1 MLSAAMPPEPTPYEG
16 IGRCG
21 CLSRATAGP
30 RATPDGQAAYERE
43 WVVRGV
49 RHHRQMAATQAPPT
63 YLERLRS
70 DLDLI
75 EAGFLKVL
83 ADSQIRNV
91 DPNRRSSAMVYF
103 GAAKWGWV
111 PSGPE
116 LETRR
121 MELLGRVREW
131 EPLFRLL
138 FPHPTPEVTKRLD
151 GTLAL
156 LQRWLVRPR
165 DTSVPATID
174 KAVDKVKAAVATL
187 RKLGEL
193 LPDDA
198 WAVRVA
204 VDTNMLLDDPDVAIY
219 TPLLGNRYM
228 VHLLPVVL
236 RELDDHKLAGRN
248 PDIRD
253 AAKKADRRL
262 KGLRTNGDVLR
273 GVRVAGDVHAVF
285 EHIEP
290 KGDGLPNWLDLD
302 VPDDRFVASTLL
314 LQSRHPGSAVYVA
327 TRDINLQTKLAA
339 VGLPFIEKP

>member
-1 MLSAAMPPEPTPYEG
+1 M
-16 IGRCG
+16 
-21 CLSRATAGP
+21 
-30 RATPDGQAAYERE
+30 
-43 WVVRGV
+43 
-49 RHHRQMAATQAPPT
+49 RHHRQMAATQTPPT
-63 YLERLRS
+63 YLERLQS
-70 DLDLI
+70 DLDVI
-75 EAGFLKVL
+75 EADFLKVL

-91 DPNRRSSAMVYF
+91 DPNRRSNGIVHY
-103 GAAKWGWV
+103 AAPKWGWV

-131 EPLFRLL
+131 EALFRLL

-151 GTLAL
+151 RTLGL

-165 DTSVPATID
+165 DITVPASID
-174 KAVDKVKAAVATL
+174 KAIDKVKAATATL

-193 LPDDA
+193 LPDDT

-236 RELDDHKLAGRN
+236 RELDDHKIAGRN
-248 PDIRD
+248 PDIRE

-302 VPDDRFVASTLL
+302 VPDDRLVASTLL

>member
-1 MLSAAMPPEPTPYEG
+1 
-16 IGRCG
+16 
-21 CLSRATAGP
+21 
-30 RATPDGQAAYERE
+30 
-43 WVVRGV
+43 
-49 RHHRQMAATQAPPT
+49 MAVTQAPTT

-75 EAGFLKVL
+75 EADFLEVL

-91 DPNRRSSAMVYF
+91 DPNRPSRGILYA

-165 DTSVPATID
+165 DTTVSASID

-219 TPLLGNRYM
+219 TPLLGNPYM

-236 RELDDHKLAGRN
+236 RELDEHKLAGRN

-273 GVRVAGDVHAVF
+273 GVRVAGDVHAIF

>member
-1 MLSAAMPPEPTPYEG
+1 
-16 IGRCG
+16 
-21 CLSRATAGP
+21 
-30 RATPDGQAAYERE
+30 
-43 WVVRGV
+43 
-49 RHHRQMAATQAPPT
+49 MAATQAPPT

-75 EAGFLKVL
+75 EADFLKVL

-91 DPNRRSSAMVYF
+91 DPNRRSSGIVHL

-116 LETRR
+116 LEARR

-151 GTLAL
+151 GTVAL

-165 DTSVPATID
+165 DTTVPASID
-174 KAVDKVKAAVATL
+174 KAIDKVKTAVATL

-204 VDTNMLLDDPDVAIY
+204 VDTNILLDDPDVAIY
-219 TPLLGNRYM
+219 TPNPRIVRGACRSRESESRTGMEDEPLRLCLGTPTGPY
-228 VHLLPVVL
+228 P
-236 RELDDHKLAGRN
+236 
-248 PDIRD
+248 
-253 AAKKADRRL
+253 
-262 KGLRTNGDVLR
+262 
-273 GVRVAGDVHAVF
+273 
-285 EHIEP
+285 
-290 KGDGLPNWLDLD
+290 GLP
-302 VPDDRFVASTLL
+302 PSQDRFLDRPHLRRPRGTTCSGLL
-314 LQSRHPGSAVYVA
+314 RHPPLHGALRHPQHGGHPPGGA
-327 TRDINLQTKLAA
+327 PMRCQQETQA
-339 VGLPFIEKP
+339 GLGA

>member
-1 MLSAAMPPEPTPYEG
+1 
-16 IGRCG
+16 
-21 CLSRATAGP
+21 
-30 RATPDGQAAYERE
+30 
-43 WVVRGV
+43 
-49 RHHRQMAATQAPPT
+49 MAATQAPPT

-75 EAGFLKVL
+75 EADFLEVL

-91 DPNRRSSAMVYF
+91 DPNRPSRGILYA

-165 DTSVPATID
+165 DTTVPTSID

-236 RELDDHKLAGRN
+236 RELDEHKLAGRN

-273 GVRVAGDVHAVF
+273 GVRVAGDVHAIF

>member
-1 MLSAAMPPEPTPYEG
+1 
-16 IGRCG
+16 
-21 CLSRATAGP
+21 
-30 RATPDGQAAYERE
+30 
-43 WVVRGV
+43 
-49 RHHRQMAATQAPPT
+49 MASTQAPPT
-63 YLERLRS
+63 YLDRLS
-70 DLDLI
+70 GDLDLI
-75 EAGFLKVL
+75 EADFLAIL

-91 DPNRRSSAMVYF
+91 DPNRRSDGIVYI

-111 PSGPE
+111 PSTPV
-116 LETRR
+116 LESRR
-121 MELLGRVREW
+121 MELLGRVRDW

-151 GTLAL
+151 GALAL
-156 LQRWLVRPR
+156 LRRWLERPR
-165 DTSVPATID
+165 DKTVPATVD
-174 KAVDKVKAAVATL
+174 EAVDKVKKAVATL

-193 LPDDA
+193 LPADD
-198 WAVRVA
+198 WPVRVT

-219 TPLLGNRYM
+219 TSVLGRRYM

-236 RELDDHKLAGRN
+236 RELDDKKLGGRT
-248 PDIRD
+248 PELRE

-262 KGLRTNGDVLR
+262 KGLRTNGNVLR

-314 LQSRHPGSAVYVA
+314 LQSRHPGSAIYAA

-339 VGLPFIEKP
+339 VGLPFIEAS

>member
-1 MLSAAMPPEPTPYEG
+1 
-16 IGRCG
+16 
-21 CLSRATAGP
+21 
-30 RATPDGQAAYERE
+30 
-43 WVVRGV
+43 
-49 RHHRQMAATQAPPT
+49 MASTQAPPT
-63 YLERLRS
+63 YLDRLLA

-75 EAGFLKVL
+75 EADFLAIL

-91 DPNRRSSAMVYF
+91 DPNRRSSGIVHF

-111 PSGPE
+111 PSSPE
-116 LETRR
+116 LEARR

-138 FPHPTPEVTKRLD
+138 FPHPTPEVVKRLD
-151 GTLAL
+151 GSLAL
-156 LQRWLVRPR
+156 LRRWLERPR
-165 DTSVPATID
+165 DTTVPASID
-174 KAVDKVKAAVATL
+174 KALDKIRAAGATL

-193 LPDDA
+193 LPDDT

-204 VDTNMLLDDPDVAIY
+204 VDTTMLIDDPDVAIY
-219 TPLLGNRYM
+219 TPLLGKRYM

-273 GVRVAGDVHAVF
+273 GVRVAGDVHAIF

-302 VPDDRFVASTLL
+302 VPDDRFVASALL

-327 TRDINLQTKLAA
+327 TTDINLQTKLAA
-339 VGLPFIEKP
+339 VGLPFIERP

>member
-1 MLSAAMPPEPTPYEG
+1 
-16 IGRCG
+16 
-21 CLSRATAGP
+21 
-30 RATPDGQAAYERE
+30 
-43 WVVRGV
+43 
-49 RHHRQMAATQAPPT
+49 MASTQAQPT
-63 YLERLRS
+63 YIDRLLA

-75 EAGFLKVL
+75 ETDFLAIL
-83 ADSQIRNV
+83 ADSQIQNV
-91 DPNRRSSAMVYF
+91 DPNRWASNAVYI

-111 PSGPE
+111 PSSPE
-116 LETRR
+116 LEARR
-121 MELLGRVREW
+121 MELLGRVRDF
-131 EPLFRLL
+131 EPLIRLL

-151 GTLAL
+151 KNLAL
-156 LQRWLVRPR
+156 LQRWLERPR
-165 DTSVPATID
+165 DTTIPATID
-174 KAVDKVKAAVATL
+174 RATDKVKATVTVL
-187 RKLGEL
+187 RRLSEL
-193 LPDDA
+193 LPKDA

-204 VDTNMLLDDPDVAIY
+204 IDTNLLLDDPDVAIY

-236 RELDDHKLAGRN
+236 WELDEHKLAGRN
-248 PDIRD
+248 ADIRE

-262 KGLRTNGDVLR
+262 KGLRTNGNVLR

-339 VGLPFIEKP
+339 VGLPFIERP